1 MTWEQFHELLASR
14 THTRRLS
21 TLAEM
26 AEVAVFMASDQASG
40 MTGTVVNLSMG
51 SLDD

>member
-1 MTWEQFHELLASR
+1 MTWEQFHERSAGR

-21 TLAEM
+21 TLAEL
-26 AEVAVFMASDQASG
+26 ANVAVLVASDRASG
-40 MTGTVVNLSMG
+40 LTGTVVNLSMG

>member
-1 MTWEQFHELLASR
+1 MTWEQFHDLGAGR
-14 THTRRLS
+14 THPRGLS

-26 AEVAVFMASDQASG
+26 ADVAVFMASDQASG